1 MIRVYHETK
10 PYWAKERVHV
20 DEGYKNLPGA
30 ETLTD
35 LRKICRDDRSHFTD
49 AEATF
54 GDWVGY
60 MRTWSGMQNMIKER
74 GEQEVESLMESFR
87 EECAGLL
94 GVGRDEVEGV
104 TMVLRTQ
111 YWVTLYQ
118 K

>member
-1 MIRVYHETK
+1 MTRVYHVTK
-10 PYWAKERVHV
+10 PYWSKERGHV

-30 ETLTD
+30 ETITD
-35 LRKICRDDRSHFTD
+35 LRKICRDDRSHYTD
-49 AEATF
+49 VGATF

-60 MRTWSGMQNMIKER
+60 MRTWSGIQNMIR
-74 GEQEVESLMESFR
+74 QSGEQEVESLMESFR

-94 GVGRDEVEGV
+94 GVERGEVDGV

-111 YWVTLYQ
+111 YWLTLYQ